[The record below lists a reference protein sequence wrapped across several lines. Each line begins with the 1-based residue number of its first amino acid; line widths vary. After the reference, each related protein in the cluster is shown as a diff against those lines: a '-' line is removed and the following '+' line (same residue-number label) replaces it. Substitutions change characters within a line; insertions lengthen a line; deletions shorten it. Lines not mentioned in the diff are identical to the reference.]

1 MQNEEE
7 RKPTLT
13 NDRKRREYVEDD
25 ANWERVSMTFL
36 NEDAEG
42 SIKAERLKG
51 TNIVRLMGRLA
62 ANGYFPAHWTLLKA
76 YEFNPDGSMKDVYD
90 LSEARMAARL
100 RELRL

>member
-1 MQNEEE
+1 MDEK
-7 RKPTLT
+7 KPTLT

-36 NEDAEG
+36 ADDQEG
-42 SIKAERLKG
+42 SVKAERLKG

-62 ANGYFPAHWTLLKA
+62 ADRYLPAHWTLLKA
-76 YEFNPDGSMKDVYD
+76 YEFKPDGSMKDVYD

-100 RELRL
+100 KELCL